1 MSSLNS
7 FMLYWREPFC
17 YDTDNCKVASDSSI
31 TALQRHPET
40 SKDQRLLE
48 QKKETEL
55 SIQPY
60 KVF

>member
-1 MSSLNS
+1 
-7 FMLYWREPFC
+7 MLYWREPFC